1 MTSHRWRHP
10 QPEQS
15 VPLWGIAILVVL
27 FCTQVSAQSQPELL
41 VRERQAKTLARALA
55 YDENLPSRAG
65 KKVVLAVLYKFGNP
79 ASEKEAAESF
89 AQFAK
94 LESYR
99 LLGLPFH
106 SVKLAFT
113 NAEVLDE
120 AVGGQGIVALYVCP
134 GMEDE
139 IGNIKRISRKHK
151 TTTIAS
157 REEQVTAG
165 LTLGV
170 FTIDR
175 NLTVFVNLP
184 VSREEGARFSSDLLR
199 LAKVIQ

>member
-15 VPLWGIAILVVL
+15 LPLWGIAILVVL

-41 VRERQAKTLARALA
+41 VRERQVKTLARALA

-65 KKVVLAVLYKFGNP
+65 KSVVLAVLYKFGNP

-106 SVKLAFT
+106 SVKLPFT
-113 NAEVLDE
+113 TAELLDA
-120 AVGGQGIVALYVCP
+120 AVGSQGIVALYVCP

-139 IGNIKRISRKHK
+139 IANIKRISRKHK

-157 REEQVTAG
+157 REEQVAG
-165 LTLGV
+165 LSLGV
-170 FTIDR
+170 FSIDR
-175 NLTVFVNLP
+175 NLTVIVNLP